1 MEQKKKKRKLSSR
14 QVQIGQR
21 REEREESDANQIFCR
36 WSYNRR
42 NEQRLRD
49 FLSPL
54 GDEQK
59 NEGIGEITALSLDI
73 LEQTA
78 PWSCQYL
85 LDMYLIH
92 FHHFIWS
99 SFVFTSFSNNL

>member
-1 MEQKKKKRKLSSR
+1 MNWTRICKWKEEENETLPSR

-21 REEREESDANQIFCR
+21 RGEREESDANQIFCR

-85 LDMYLIH
+85 LDI
-92 FHHFIWS
+92 FD
-99 SFVFTSFSNNL
+99 SFSSLYLK

>member
-1 MEQKKKKRKLSSR
+1 ME
-14 QVQIGQR
+14 GR
-21 REEREESDANQIFCR
+21 RENSRLVKPRLDSERRETSGTPIRFFCR

-85 LDMYLIH
+85 LDI
-92 FHHFIWS
+92 FD
-99 SFVFTSFSNNL
+99 SFSSLYLE